1 MPFTEVAEGRGAE
14 KGGVKLSLEKDLGGE
29 GGVGLMFSFVVGFFA
44 LHKSRDPKYSRGPN
58 SLICT
63 SKELAIYFSCV
74 VIVLLLFYNVST
86 KSIISC
92 TILSNDFSYAY
103 QKKKKKGLKIYC

>member
-1 MPFTEVAEGRGAE
+1 MAEGRGAE

-74 VIVLLLFYNVST
+74 VIVLLLFYNMFLPNPSLVVQFCPM
-86 KSIISC
+86 ISAML
-92 TILSNDFSYAY
+92 I
-103 QKKKKKGLKIYC
+103 KKKKKKV